1 MAHLPDVT
9 RDQVCSELG
18 LRMDR
23 VRWEEISASRAS
35 ALYDEF
41 VDDPKIG
48 GVLKPFLPVDKI
60 RVWIKDGP
68 AKEYRRALEGVG
80 YMAAHTSRAYPGPD
94 ALITAALGDGW
105 GHDPATIEEKP
116 MRCLAHDELGR
127 HVLVVWGSLGALQGI
142 YWVASTHRATN
153 PDQPVTMVITKP
165 SQAPLSGQEYDL
177 ARRLADIIEVDCVQ
191 VTYAVGKKV
200 PQA

>member
-1 MAHLPDVT
+1 MAQVPDAA
-9 RDQVCSELG
+9 RDQARAELG

-23 VRWEEISASRAS
+23 IRWEEISSSRAS

-94 ALITAALGDGW
+94 ALIAAALGEGW
-105 GHDPATIEEKP
+105 RPDSSTVEEKP
-116 MRCLAHDELGR
+116 MRCLALHDQDQTM
-127 HVLVVWGSLGALQGI
+127 LVVWGPLGALQGV
-142 YWVASTHRATN
+142 YWVASTHRARN
-153 PDQPVTMVITKP
+153 PDQPATMVFTKP
-165 SQAPLSGQEYDL
+165 SHAPLSGREWDL
-177 ARRLADIIEVDCVQ
+177 ARRLADVIDVNCVQ

-200 PQA
+200 P